1 VEQLMKA
8 LSIRQPWAWLI
19 VRPDLADP
27 IERARELA
35 AGRIKTIENRTWATR
50 HRGPTLIHAA
60 QSMSKLEYLDVLRF
74 IDQRP
79 ALRPIL
85 RSIPDREAIQRGGI
99 VGVAS
104 VIDSLA
110 ASPSPWFMGAKGH
123 VLADA
128 RPLPFVQ
135 LKGALGYF
143 NVPEDVARSLEVA

>member
-1 VEQLMKA
+1 MKA

-35 AGRIKTIENRTWATR
+35 AGRIKTIENRTWATK

-79 ALRPIL
+79 TLRPIL
-85 RSIPDREAIQRGGI
+85 RSMPDRDDLQRGGV
-99 VGVAS
+99 VGLAS
-104 VIDSLA
+104 IIDSVN
-110 ASPSPWFMGAKGH
+110 ASTSPWYMGAIGH

-128 RPLPFVQ
+128 RPLPFAP
-135 LKGALGYF
+135 LRGALGYF
-143 NVPEDVARSLEVA
+143 NVAEDFSAKPLQREAA